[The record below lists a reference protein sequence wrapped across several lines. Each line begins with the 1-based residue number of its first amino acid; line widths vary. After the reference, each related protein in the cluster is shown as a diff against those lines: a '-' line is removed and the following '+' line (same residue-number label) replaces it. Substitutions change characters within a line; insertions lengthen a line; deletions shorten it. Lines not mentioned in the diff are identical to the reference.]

1 MYYFLNQG
9 VLVLVCVCSAVSNS
23 LWPHGLLL
31 VRLFCLWNSLGKN
44 TRVGLHF
51 LLQGI
56 FLTQG
61 LKLYLPHLLHWQMD
75 SLPLYHLLQS
85 LFLKFW
91 QALTTSTSPHQGSF
105 RSSSF
110 SQKLLMEVLKD
121 WLKTSEWCHPV
132 LSLIPY
138 FLKKFTGQESFY
150 NKNRF
155 FRTLEWDT
163 EQVYYCS
170 YWLVKIMVKKHF
182 PLSFSHV

>member
-1 MYYFLNQG
+1 MLHAQSCPTLCHPIDCSPQG
-9 VLVLVCVCSAVSNS
+9 SSV
-23 LWPHGLLL
+23 HGIFQA
-31 VRLFCLWNSLGKN
+31 RKGC
-44 TRVGLHF
+44 HF

-56 FLTQG
+56 FPTQG
-61 LKLYLPHLLHWQMD
+61 LNPSILHLLHWQMD

-132 LSLIPY
+132 LSLIPFLHPSGGGRHSY
-138 FLKKFTGQESFY
+138 FSL
-150 NKNRF
+150 
-155 FRTLEWDT
+155 
-163 EQVYYCS
+163 
-170 YWLVKIMVKKHF
+170 
-182 PLSFSHV
+182 